1 MYIKKEPITRL
12 SKGGGPKDPN
22 RAQAVQMALKRV
34 KLPISEILEA
44 IRVVDEEKLT
54 EDKVSLLLDCLPKE
68 NEKNLW

>member
-1 MYIKKEPITRL
+1 
-12 SKGGGPKDPN
+12 
-22 RAQAVQMALKRV
+22 MALKRV

-44 IRVVDEEKLT
+44 IRIVDEEKLT